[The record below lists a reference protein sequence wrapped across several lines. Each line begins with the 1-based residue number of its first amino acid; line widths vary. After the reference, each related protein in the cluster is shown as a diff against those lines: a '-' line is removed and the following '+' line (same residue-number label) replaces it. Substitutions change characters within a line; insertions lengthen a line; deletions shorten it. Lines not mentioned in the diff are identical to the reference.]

1 MTPNQI
7 DLVRSSFAR
16 VAPAATQVATLF
28 YGQLFERD
36 PQLRRL
42 FRGDMTE
49 QGGKLM
55 QVLAA
60 AVAGLDRLGE
70 LAPVLRDLGRRHAGY
85 GVTDAHYDTVARA
98 LLWTLERG
106 LGADFTPEVREAWR
120 VAYAA
125 LAQTMREGAAASLP
139 LAA

>member
-16 VAPAATQVATLF
+16 VAPAATQVAALF
-28 YGQLFERD
+28 YGQLFELD

-49 QGGKLM
+49 QGSKLM

-70 LAPVLRDLGRRHAGY
+70 LAPVLRDLGRRHASY
-85 GVTDAHYDTVARA
+85 GVTDAHYDTVAQA

-106 LGADFTPEVREAWR
+106 LGADFTPKVREAWTA
-120 VAYAA
+120 AYSA
-125 LAQTMREGAAASLP
+125 LAQTMREGAAAALP